1 MAGQLWSID
10 ILGGFMYSDELSETL
25 RLEVLPAVKFRQ
37 FADAKDAT
45 EKGLHKGDTYNWNVY
60 SRVKKRGRKLDE
72 DESMPTSKY
81 TITQQSLT
89 IDEYGNSIPFT
100 SKLDNLSKQPVTEV
114 IQKVL
119 KIDAKEVLDG
129 AAHGQFNLTPLSVT
143 PTGGSSASSVVF
155 EEGGATITNNVEMRK
170 AHVRAI
176 VLGMKERNI
185 PTYANDDYY
194 CISWPSTYLTF
205 KNDLEAI
212 SIYIETGFRHIMNGE
227 IGRYESTRFC
237 EQTHIPKGGA
247 VDSTIWD
254 YDTADGWDN
263 GKSDWAF
270 FLGSDTVAEAVVIP
284 EEIRGRIPTDLG
296 RSRGIGWY
304 YLGGFGIVHGP
315 NGDVK
320 NARIVKWDS
329 AA

>member
-1 MAGQLWSID
+1 MTRLADFTEERIDKALGAVADAGRSPRTVNVYRRDAHTFGEWAVGVAKLLQTNPVERIAVRNESADRRKERRALTVDEAYRLLDASGRRRMFYTLQLWTGLRVNEARNLEWRDLLLDDPRPSMR
-10 ILGGFMYSDELSETL
+10 LRAATTKAKRADELPLHSAL
-25 RLEVLPAVKFRQ
+25 AADLLNHRP
-37 FADAKDAT
+37 ADAQP
-45 EKGLHKGDTYNWNVY
+45 GD
-60 SRVKKRGRKLDE
+60 RVFK
-72 DESMPTSKY
+72 
-81 TITQQSLT
+81 
-89 IDEYGNSIPFT
+89 
-100 SKLDNLSKQPVTEV
+100 
-114 IQKVL
+114 
-119 KIDAKEVLDG
+119 
-129 AAHGQFNLTPLSVT
+129 
-143 PTGGSSASSVVF
+143 SAP
-155 EEGGATITNNVEMRK
+155 ILR
-170 AHVRAI
+170 
-176 VLGMKERNI
+176 
-185 PTYANDDYY
+185 
-194 CISWPSTYLTF
+194 TF